1 MYQICESVGFTLTLE
16 EIYVEL
22 AFLNTTKWEKNLM
35 LNI

>member
-1 MYQICESVGFTLTLE
+1 MYQICDSVGFTLTLV

-22 AFLNTTKWEKNLM
+22 AFMNTIKWEKKLM